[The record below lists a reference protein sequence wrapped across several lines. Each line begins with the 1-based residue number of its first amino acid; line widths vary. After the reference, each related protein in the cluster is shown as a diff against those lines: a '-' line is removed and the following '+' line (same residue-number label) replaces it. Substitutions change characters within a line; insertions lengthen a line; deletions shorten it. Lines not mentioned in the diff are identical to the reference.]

1 MTTLPYFCIFKVERH
16 HKSDGNRFNDAF
28 FLMKRSRKKKTNF
41 GDLQEKALNWI
52 WVVLL
57 ISGIMFLKGLLGDM
71 NTQTN
76 RLSEERKLF
85 QEELNDER
93 IKSKELYEDFYAEL
107 NKTIQKAMGTID
119 MEE

>member
-1 MTTLPYFCIFKVERH
+1 
-16 HKSDGNRFNDAF
+16 
-28 FLMKRSRKKKTNF
+28 MKRSRKKKNNFNF

-57 ISGIMFLKGLLGDM
+57 ITGIMFLKGLLSDM

-85 QEELNDER
+85 QKDLNEER
-93 IKSKELYEDFYAEL
+93 AKSRELYDDFYAEL
-107 NKTIQKAMGTID
+107 NKTIQKAIETID
-119 MEE
+119 N